1 MQKNPFSQQ
10 LIDETVKC
18 FKEENGIDV
27 SEKQAVEIL
36 ENLAGLFL
44 AFSASSGSDDSFFN
58 APTDLSG
65 VEKKSPN
72 PNSSSPDLIYAHNC
86 NSGE

>member
-1 MQKNPFSQQ
+1 MQKNPFSQK

-18 FKEENGIDV
+18 FKEENGITV

-36 ENLAGLFL
+36 DNLSGLFL
-44 AFSASSGSDDSFFN
+44 SFVKPNSERPNSVDSFFD
-58 APTDLSG
+58 PHTFPSG

-72 PNSSSPDLIYAHNC
+72 LIFPD
-86 NSGE
+86 E